1 MLTEPKKIK
10 INPNSEIA
18 RLLEDAR
25 DQSLVLESNG
35 VTYRL
40 YREEPENIWQDY
52 DPIKAKRT
60 ITQLAGSWADIDTDR
75 MIQELYRAREEG
87 SRPET
92 RP

>member
-10 INPNSEIA
+10 IKPNSEIA

-25 DQSLVLESNG
+25 DQPLVLESNG

-40 YREEPENIWQDY
+40 YREELENIWQDY
-52 DPIKAKRT
+52 DPEKAKRT
-60 ITQLAGSWADIDTDR
+60 IAEMAGSWADIDTDR

>member
-1 MLTEPKKIK
+1 MLPDPKRIK
-10 INPNSEIA
+10 IRPNSEIA

-25 DQSLVLESNG
+25 DQPLVLESNG

-52 DPIKAKRT
+52 DPEKARRT
-60 ITQLAGSWADIDTDR
+60 IAELAGSWVDIDTDR